1 MEERQRRL
9 SKQSPPRTASERV
22 FGLDLSFQGLR
33 SIAPSIFLLTTIR
46 ELILNNNELEK
57 IPKDICK
64 LRSLEKLN
72 VSHNKLRG
80 IPPELGKTVSLK
92 ELHLNDNFITN
103 VPMEL
108 GSLYNLEILN
118 LSNNPLVVPF
128 SSLSKD
134 KSLIHFCRENNT
146 AYGPPA
152 DRAWEDTVLKKDT
165 SMETITVGSLNML
178 CNFYAAKCTYAPSWV
193 TNPELRKESLLQS
206 IVSYN
211 VDILA
216 LQEIETYSYLEY
228 YRDQLGLRLDYDG
241 VFYPRGRSQTLSDK
255 RAVDGCAIFWK
266 RSKYRL
272 VEQVNVDF
280 FQKIVTDIRFSL
292 NQDILSRNA
301 RKDNVALITV
311 LEKPEN
317 TQIIVVNTHIFWDPE
332 YPDVKLFQVILLIE
346 EIEKV
351 KQKYK
356 NTPIVLMGDF
366 NSLRDSSVYS
376 LIVERKTDGVDFGL
390 YDYSPFN
397 SGYRH
402 AIRLY
407 DAYQGQDLGFT
418 NFTPTFRDTIDYIF
432 FGDNLMLTGVL
443 SPIEEEYAES
453 CVGLPN
459 IHFPSDHIFIGARLG
474 LKSSTKKSE
483 KFK

>member
-9 SKQSPPRTASERV
+9 SKQSPPKAACDRV
-22 FGLDLSFQGLR
+22 IGLDLSFQGLR
-33 SIAPSIFLLTTIR
+33 FVSSSIFLLTTIR
-46 ELILNNNELEK
+46 ELILNSNELEY
-57 IPKDICK
+57 IPRDIYK
-64 LRSLEKLN
+64 LKNLEKLN
-72 VSHNKLRG
+72 ISHNKLRN

-92 ELHLNDNFITN
+92 ELYLNDNFITN

-134 KSLIHFCRENNT
+134 RSLINFCRENNT
-146 AYGPPA
+146 AYAPPA
-152 DRAWEDTVLKKDT
+152 DRAWEDTVMKKDL
-165 SMETITVGSLNML
+165 SVETITVGTLNIL

-193 TNPELRKESLLQS
+193 INPELRKENLLHS

-228 YRDQLGLRLDYDG
+228 YKDQLGLRLDYDG
-241 VFYPRGRSQTLSDK
+241 VFYPRGRSLSLSDK
-255 RAVDGCAIFWK
+255 RTVDGCATFWK
-266 RSKYRL
+266 RGKYKL
-272 VEQVNVDF
+272 VEQVNIDF
-280 FQKIVTDIRFSL
+280 FQKIATDIRFSL
-292 NQDILSRNA
+292 NQDILNRNA
-301 RKDNVALITV
+301 RKDNIALITV
-311 LEKPEN
+311 LEKSES

-346 EIEKV
+346 EIDKI

-356 NTPIVLMGDF
+356 NTPTILMGDF
-366 NSLRDSSVYS
+366 NSLRGSSVYN
-376 LIVERKTDGVDFGL
+376 LIVERKTDGADFGL

-397 SGYRH
+397 SGHRH
-402 AIRLY
+402 AIRFY
-407 DAYQGQDLGFT
+407 DAYQGQDLRFT

-474 LKSSTKKSE
+474 LRGSMKNRIK
-483 KFK
+483 